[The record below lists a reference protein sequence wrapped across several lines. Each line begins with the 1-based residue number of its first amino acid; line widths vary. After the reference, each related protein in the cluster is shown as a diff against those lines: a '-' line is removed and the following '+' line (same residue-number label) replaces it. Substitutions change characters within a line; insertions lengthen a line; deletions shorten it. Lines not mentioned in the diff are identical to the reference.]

1 MNNGNKLVLAGVV
14 FAAAA
19 MATALAASLCP
30 SSDAVVGTDTQ
41 GEYKGWGLDQEKEH
55 VKRREDPA
63 AWDMKIF
70 DADKPQPTDAPS
82 KPFAFGAFP
91 VPRYDLVGKGS
102 CRGNGNQYTEHPW
115 HDHYVLG
122 NAFFVGRGPVNEKFI
137 GDSKD
142 EVFFHI
148 LVLADKKIQLDGSN
162 LSSHICSRNHPHY
175 IGQGVFKT
183 AKSEIDYV
191 AFQTA
196 DRNAYAIVNLRLFD
210 LRAGRV
216 VIIAPQKDG
225 TLRSMQVDAPMLAS
239 ADMKDFHAKLLKDP
253 RVVKF
258 LDTPEKE

>member
-1 MNNGNKLVLAGVV
+1 MEML
-14 FAAAA
+14 
-19 MATALAASLCP
+19 
-30 SSDAVVGTDTQ
+30 
-41 GEYKGWGLDQEKEH
+41 
-55 VKRREDPA
+55 
-63 AWDMKIF
+63 
-70 DADKPQPTDAPS
+70 DADKPQPKDVPS

-91 VPRYDLVGKGS
+91 VPQYDLVGKGS

-122 NAFFVGRGPVNEKFI
+122 NAFFVGRGPVNENFI

-142 EVFFHI
+142 EVFFYI
-148 LVLADKKIQLDGSN
+148 LVLADKKIQVDGSN
-162 LSSHICSRNHPHY
+162 VSSHICSRNHPHY

-196 DRNAYAIVNLRLFD
+196 DRNAYAIVNMRLFD

-225 TLRSMQVDAPMLAS
+225 TLRSLQVEAPVLAS
-239 ADMKDFHAKLLKDP
+239 ADVKDFDAKLLKEP
-253 RVVKF
+253 RIVKF
-258 LDTPEKE
+258 LDMPEKE